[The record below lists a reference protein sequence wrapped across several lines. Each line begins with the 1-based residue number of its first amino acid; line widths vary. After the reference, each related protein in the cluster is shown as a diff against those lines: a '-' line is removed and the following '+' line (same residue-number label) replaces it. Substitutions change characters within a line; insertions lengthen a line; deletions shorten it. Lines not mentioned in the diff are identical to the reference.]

1 VFTKIGRPFVF
12 GPIEL
17 SGLDKDE
24 TFDAAKTTKQ
34 IIDTL
39 EKKDGVFGEEN
50 IFVHGYKTEIKQRT
64 LKRRT
69 TVLKHSRFLANL
81 VVSPNG
87 PKIFEKK
94 EEKDAEDAEE

>member
-1 VFTKIGRPFVF
+1 VF

-24 TFDAAKTTKQ
+24 KFDAAKVTKQ
-34 IIDTL
+34 ILDTL
-39 EKKDGVFGEEN
+39 EKKDGVFGQEN
-50 IFVHGYKTEIKQRT
+50 ICVHGYKTEIKQRR

-81 VVSPNG
+81 VVTPNM
-87 PKIFEKK
+87 PKTFAEKK
-94 EEKDAEDAEE
+94 EEVVEEGGAVE